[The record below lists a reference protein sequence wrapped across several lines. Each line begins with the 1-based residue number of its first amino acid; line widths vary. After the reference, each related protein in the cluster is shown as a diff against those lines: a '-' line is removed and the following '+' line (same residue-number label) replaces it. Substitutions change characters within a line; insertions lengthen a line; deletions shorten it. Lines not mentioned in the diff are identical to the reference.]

1 MERTKYPTLEP
12 ELALASDLAKK
23 AGHAILAVRAN
34 AIASSSLKS
43 DESSVTAADAVIRA
57 GLAATGDAIVTEETW
72 KDGDIGK
79 HPRVWFVDPI
89 DGIEDF
95 IKKSREYV
103 GLCVHGAPALG
114 VVYQPETGLLWRGVV
129 ADRRCERVEAGG
141 ALPRTVAGRAL
152 LAKPRMAISVLHP
165 SAVVDFVMQEFGGV
179 SVWRGSAGL
188 KVALIVDDE
197 ADAYVTASR
206 RIKLWDTCAPAAV
219 LLAAGGAVTT
229 LAGAP
234 VPTEKSVLIAR
245 VDVAVDEWLRFWA
258 MMSVVLAVPTRKSI
272 WPPIINIQP
281 RDLNV
286 RAHRHSLC
294 GLADADIV
302 VRSLLRNAERR
313 CSCEVLGWPRL
324 RARSADCVRCCRTFC
339 PDASARAR

>member
-1 MERTKYPTLEP
+1 MERTKYATLEP
-12 ELALASDLAKK
+12 ELALASGLAKK
-23 AGHAILAVRAN
+23 AGDAILAMRAD

-43 DESSVTAADAVIRA
+43 DETLVTAADLTADVVIRA
-57 GLAATGDAIVTEETW
+57 GLAATGDTIVSEETW

-79 HPRVWFVDPI
+79 LPRAWFVDPL
-89 DGIEDF
+89 DGTEDF
-95 IKKSREYV
+95 VTKSREYV
-103 GLCVHGAPALG
+103 VQIGLCVHGVPALG

-129 ADRRCERVEAGG
+129 ADRRCERVEADS

-152 LAKPRMAISVLHP
+152 PAKPRIAISVSHP

-219 LLAAGGAVTT
+219 LLAAGGMVTT

-234 VPTEKSVLIAR
+234 FSYEGPAAHTGGVCMWTPVAHDVLSSR
-245 VDVAVDEWLRFWA
+245 VNETVRRFRGR
-258 MMSVVLAVPTRKSI
+258 MF
-272 WPPIINIQP
+272 
-281 RDLNV
+281 DY
-286 RAHRHSLC
+286 
-294 GLADADIV
+294 
-302 VRSLLRNAERR
+302 
-313 CSCEVLGWPRL
+313 
-324 RARSADCVRCCRTFC
+324 
-339 PDASARAR
+339 

>member
-43 DESSVTAADAVIRA
+43 DESSVTAADLAADAVIRG

-79 HPRVWFVDPI
+79 HPRAWFVDPI
-89 DGIEDF
+89 DGTEDF

-103 GLCVHGAPALG
+103 VQIGLCVHGAPALG

-141 ALPRTVAGRAL
+141 A
-152 LAKPRMAISVLHP
+152 
-165 SAVVDFVMQEFGGV
+165 
-179 SVWRGSAGL
+179 
-188 KVALIVDDE
+188 
-197 ADAYVTASR
+197 
-206 RIKLWDTCAPAAV
+206 
-219 LLAAGGAVTT
+219 VTT

-234 VPTEKSVLIAR
+234 LSYEGPAAHADGVCMWTPAARDGLSSR
-245 VDVAVDEWLRFWA
+245 VDEAVRRFRGR
-258 MMSVVLAVPTRKSI
+258 MF
-272 WPPIINIQP
+272 
-281 RDLNV
+281 DY
-286 RAHRHSLC
+286 
-294 GLADADIV
+294 
-302 VRSLLRNAERR
+302 
-313 CSCEVLGWPRL
+313 
-324 RARSADCVRCCRTFC
+324 
-339 PDASARAR
+339 

>member
-43 DESSVTAADAVIRA
+43 DESSVTAADLAADAVIRG

-79 HPRVWFVDPI
+79 HPRAWFVDPI
-89 DGIEDF
+89 DGTEDF

-103 GLCVHGAPALG
+103 VQIGLCVHGAPALG

-152 LAKPRMAISVLHP
+152 LAKPRIAISVLHP

-234 VPTEKSVLIAR
+234 LSYEGPAAHADGVCMWTPAARDGLSSR
-245 VDVAVDEWLRFWA
+245 VDEAVRRFRGR
-258 MMSVVLAVPTRKSI
+258 MF
-272 WPPIINIQP
+272 
-281 RDLNV
+281 DY
-286 RAHRHSLC
+286 
-294 GLADADIV
+294 
-302 VRSLLRNAERR
+302 
-313 CSCEVLGWPRL
+313 
-324 RARSADCVRCCRTFC
+324 
-339 PDASARAR
+339 

>member
-23 AGHAILAVRAN
+23 AGDAILAVRAD
-34 AIASSSLKS
+34 AIASSWLKS
-43 DESSVTAADAVIRA
+43 DESPVTAADLAADAVIRA

-79 HPRVWFVDPI
+79 HPRAWFVDPI
-89 DGIEDF
+89 DGTEDF
-95 IKKSREYV
+95 IKQSGDYV
-103 GLCVHGAPALG
+103 VQIGLSVHGAPALG

-129 ADRRCERVEAGG
+129 ADRRCERVEPGG

-152 LAKPRMAISVLHP
+152 PAKPRIAISVSHP
-165 SAVVDFVMQEFGGV
+165 STVVDFVIQELGGV
-179 SVWRGSAGL
+179 SVWRGSVGL

-234 VPTEKSVLIAR
+234 LSYEGPAAHAGGVCMWTPAARDRLSSR
-245 VDVAVDEWLRFWA
+245 VDEAVRRFRGR
-258 MMSVVLAVPTRKSI
+258 MF
-272 WPPIINIQP
+272 
-281 RDLNV
+281 D
-286 RAHRHSLC
+286 
-294 GLADADIV
+294 
-302 VRSLLRNAERR
+302 
-313 CSCEVLGWPRL
+313 
-324 RARSADCVRCCRTFC
+324 
-339 PDASARAR
+339 

>member
-1 MERTKYPTLEP
+1 MERTKYATLEP
-12 ELALASDLAKK
+12 ELALASGLAKK
-23 AGHAILAVRAN
+23 AGDAILAMRAD

-43 DESSVTAADAVIRA
+43 DETLVTAADLTADVVIRA
-57 GLAATGDAIVTEETW
+57 GLAATGDTIVSEETW

-79 HPRVWFVDPI
+79 LPRAWFVDPL
-89 DGIEDF
+89 DGTEDF
-95 IKKSREYV
+95 VTKSREYV
-103 GLCVHGAPALG
+103 VQIGLCVHGVPALG

-129 ADRRCERVEAGG
+129 ADRRCERVEADG

-152 LAKPRMAISVLHP
+152 PAKPRIAISVSHP

-219 LLAAGGAVTT
+219 LLAAGGMVTT

-234 VPTEKSVLIAR
+234 LCYEGPAAHTGGVCMWTPVAHDFLSSR
-245 VDVAVDEWLRFWA
+245 VNETVRRFRGR
-258 MMSVVLAVPTRKSI
+258 MF
-272 WPPIINIQP
+272 
-281 RDLNV
+281 DY
-286 RAHRHSLC
+286 
-294 GLADADIV
+294 
-302 VRSLLRNAERR
+302 
-313 CSCEVLGWPRL
+313 
-324 RARSADCVRCCRTFC
+324 
-339 PDASARAR
+339 

>member
-23 AGHAILAVRAN
+23 AGDAILAVRAD

-43 DESSVTAADAVIRA
+43 DESPVTAADLAADAVIRA
-57 GLAATGDAIVTEETW
+57 GLAATGDTIVTEETW

-89 DGIEDF
+89 DGTEDF
-95 IKKSREYV
+95 IKKSGDYV
-103 GLCVHGAPALG
+103 VQIGLCVHGAPALG

-129 ADRRCERVEAGG
+129 ADRRSERVEAGG

-152 LAKPRMAISVLHP
+152 PAKPRIAISVSHP
-165 SAVVDFVMQEFGGV
+165 SGVVDFVSREFGGV
-179 SVWRGSAGL
+179 SVWRGSVGL

-229 LAGAP
+229 LAGAQLSYEGP
-234 VPTEKSVLIAR
+234 AAHAGGVCMWTPAAR
-245 VDVAVDEWLRFWA
+245 D
-258 MMSVVLAVPTRKSI
+258 
-272 WPPIINIQP
+272 
-281 RDLNV
+281 
-286 RAHRHSLC
+286 
-294 GLADADIV
+294 
-302 VRSLLRNAERR
+302 SLLSRADDAVRR
-313 CSCEVLGWPRL
+313 FRGRMF
-324 RARSADCVRCCRTFC
+324 D
-339 PDASARAR
+339 

>member
-1 MERTKYPTLEP
+1 MERTQHPTLEP

-23 AGHAILAVRAN
+23 AGDAILAVRAD

-43 DESSVTAADAVIRA
+43 DESPVTAADLAADAVIRG

-72 KDGDIGK
+72 KDGSIGK
-79 HPRVWFVDPI
+79 HHRAWFVDPI
-89 DGIEDF
+89 DGTSDF
-95 IKKSREYV
+95 VRRNRDYV
-103 GLCVHGAPALG
+103 VQIGLCVDGVPALG
-114 VVYQPETGLLWRGVV
+114 IVYQPETGLLWRGVV

-152 LAKPRMAISVLHP
+152 PARPRIAISVAHP
-165 SAVVDFVMQEFGGV
+165 SAVSDFVVQELGGV
-179 SVWRGSAGL
+179 SVWRGSVGL

-234 VPTEKSVLIAR
+234 LSYEGPAAHAGGVCMWTPAARDGLSAR
-245 VDVAVDEWLRFWA
+245 VNEAVRRFRGR
-258 MMSVVLAVPTRKSI
+258 MF
-272 WPPIINIQP
+272 
-281 RDLNV
+281 D
-286 RAHRHSLC
+286 
-294 GLADADIV
+294 
-302 VRSLLRNAERR
+302 
-313 CSCEVLGWPRL
+313 
-324 RARSADCVRCCRTFC
+324 
-339 PDASARAR
+339 